1 MTVLNPR
8 NFRHSAL
15 PMVCLVFGLAALFR
29 AADGTAQAAE
39 PVPPS
44 SAPLTIQPNDRV
56 VFVGSAF
63 VERMNERGYF
73 EAALQASHADT
84 PFSFRNLGWS
94 GDNVWGDAR
103 AVFGGR
109 PDGFKRLVNDT
120 LATKPTVIMLCY
132 GENEAYAGEA
142 GLNEFKHGYETLL
155 AALAPAKARL
165 VLIAPRQHENLGPPL
180 PSPQPYNE
188 SLAKYCD
195 AIRELATTKG
205 LAFVDLYDA
214 LLPTSPGNA
223 PALTDNGLHLTA
235 FGERQL
241 ANELVRRLTGR
252 SLGWSVKL
260 DAPSGKFQADR
271 VLASD
276 LERQA
281 QDVKFVLSAMS
292 LPLSSLGNIES
303 AGSAEQK
310 LQLAGLAAGK
320 YELKFDGEAVGKFTH
335 EQLATGVDVAIPAA
349 QQRADELKRLIVKKN
364 ELYFH
369 RYRPQNETYLFLF
382 RKHEQGNNAVEISQF
397 DPLVEELDQQI
408 IKAKGP
414 MKSVVELKLSGS

>member
-1 MTVLNPR
+1 MNVLNPQISR
-8 NFRHSAL
+8 RDAFVMAKFVLCLSAL
-15 PMVCLVFGLAALFR
+15 VLAMN
-29 AADGTAQAAE
+29 GTAQAAE
-39 PVPPS
+39 PVPAS

-73 EAALQASHADT
+73 EAALSAAHADI

-103 AVFGGR
+103 AVFGSR

-120 LATKPTVIMLCY
+120 LAAKPTVLMLCY
-132 GENEAYAGEA
+132 GENEAYAGET
-142 GLNEFKHGYETLL
+142 GLNEFKQGYETLL
-155 AALAPAKARL
+155 AALAPSKARI
-165 VLIAPRQHENLGPPL
+165 VLIAPRQHENLGPSL
-180 PSPQPYNE
+180 PSPQTYNE
-188 SLAKYCD
+188 SLARYRD
-195 AIRELATTKG
+195 AIRELATTKS

-214 LLPTSPGNA
+214 LLPTSPGSA
-223 PALTDNGLHLTA
+223 PSLTDNGLHLTA
-235 FGERQL
+235 YGERHL
-241 ANELVRRLTGR
+241 ANEFVRRLTGR

-292 LPLSSLGNIES
+292 LPLPSLGDIES

-320 YELKFDGEAVGKFTH
+320 YELKFDGKAVGKFTH
-335 EQLATGVDVAIPAA
+335 EELAAGIDVGVPAA
-349 QQRADELKRLIVKKN
+349 QQRADEL
-364 ELYFH
+364 H
-369 RYRPQNETYLFLF
+369 
-382 RKHEQGNNAVEISQF
+382 
-397 DPLVEELDQQI
+397 D
-408 IKAKGP
+408 
-414 MKSVVELKLSGS
+414 